1 MNVSYDQ
8 RGSKLLGK
16 ILAVVI
22 PSLVTLL
29 VVILPVMNRCLEAE
43 DFCVRLLEILTVV
56 ILSVLILPVVILSVL
71 ILPVVILSV
80 LILPVVNHCLRPV
93 VDHCLRLV
101 LVAEDYHGLL
111 MVQRQLR
118 QERARTK

>member
-56 ILSVLILPVVILSVL
+56 ILSVLILPVV
-71 ILPVVILSV
+71 
-80 LILPVVNHCLRPV
+80 NHCLRPV

-111 MVQRQLR
+111 MVQKQLR